1 MNNLKSDRHHYK
13 FAGPSSLLWRRNI
26 AWLLTTVA
34 TGNSAYFLV
43 SVATGTS
50 AHFLASI
57 FADKSARL
65 HAPLPVKICNLMNL

>member
-26 AWLLTTVA
+26 AWLLSTVA

-43 SVATGTS
+43 SVATGNG

>member
-1 MNNLKSDRHHYK
+1 MNNLKPDRHHYK

-34 TGNSAYFLV
+34 TGNSGYFLV
-43 SVATGTS
+43 SVATSNS
-50 AHFLASI
+50 AHFLASV
-57 FADKSARL
+57 FAGKSARL

>member
-1 MNNLKSDRHHYK
+1 MNNLKPDRHHYK

-34 TGNSAYFLV
+34 TGNSA
-43 SVATGTS
+43 
-50 AHFLASI
+50 HFLASV
-57 FADKSARL
+57 FAGKSARL